1 MNKWMQICFQ
11 PFIIPL
17 CGGNIKGTCYRNY
30 LSYFI
35 EEEIYALK
43 ESPWVSTV
51 QQRYNPSPINNLRC
65 FSNHILK
72 KIIKNHEIKQYIYL
86 TRDQTANI
94 HWIIEKGRE
103 FQKTS
108 ISASLTTL
116 KPLAMCITTIYG
128 KLLKRW
134 EYQTTL
140 PEKPVCKS
148 RSNS

>member
-11 PFIIPL
+11 PFKIPL
-17 CGGNIKGTCYRNY
+17 YWSNIKGTCHRNY

-35 EEEIYALK
+35 EVEIYSLK
-43 ESPWVSTV
+43 ELPWVSTV

-86 TRDQTANI
+86 TRDQTVNI

-108 ISASLTTL
+108 ISASLTRL
-116 KPLAMCITTIYG
+116 KPLAKCSTTICG

-140 PEKPVCKS
+140 PISWETCMQVK
-148 RSNS
+148 